1 LHFDWFF
8 PIITQRLLKLSASK
22 FAGAFYLTN
31 KISLIRTMKCLQA
44 DFFKK
49 LVYGLLATSAVICFC
64 SSTSYAQKFSFGV
77 KGGALVSKTV
87 HNDRDL
93 KSEFAS
99 KFKIGG
105 NTSMLINFPL
115 TKPYAWQ
122 TEFGYA
128 FMGRR
133 NVQIEPNW
141 ENNMGFHYL
150 ESAMGLQRFFRL
162 NIKENAVTRGY
173 FSFGPNI
180 NYMMGG
186 SGRIIT
192 PALTERYRMKFE
204 PSPEEGADPLDNYIT
219 NENRWLFGLN
229 FGVGFDMVTQ
239 RGQKFITELRYTLG
253 HTNIGQADS
262 SQMKIL
268 GFEDNWAANYRVIN
282 LSVAYV
288 FDFDLQKAKKGKST
302 QKIKTPKKR
311 R

>member
-1 LHFDWFF
+1 M
-8 PIITQRLLKLSASK
+8 KL
-22 FAGAFYLTN
+22 
-31 KISLIRTMKCLQA
+31 IQA
-44 DFFKK
+44 DFFVP
-49 LVYGLLATSAVICFC
+49 LVYRFLGASLVVMICCTATLG
-64 SSTSYAQKFSFGV
+64 QKFALGV

-93 KSEFAS
+93 KDDFAS

-105 NTSMLINFPL
+105 NTAMLINFPL
-115 TKPYAWQ
+115 SKPYGFQ
-122 TEFGYA
+122 SEFGYA

-150 ESAMGLQRFFRL
+150 ESAMSLQRYFRL
-162 NIKENAVTRGY
+162 NIRQNAVTRG
-173 FSFGPNI
+173 FLSIGPNI
-180 NYMMGG
+180 NYMMTG

-192 PALTERYRMKFE
+192 AAYTANYKMRFE
-204 PSPEEGADPLDNYIT
+204 PSPEEGAAPLDNYIT
-219 NENRWLFGLN
+219 DENRWLFGLN
-229 FGVGFDMVTQ
+229 FGVGFDMVTN

-253 HTNIGQADS
+253 HTNIGTADS
-262 SQMKIL
+262 SQMKVL

-288 FDFDLQKAKKGKST
+288 FDFDLQAAKKGKST